1 MKRNLVGSFQN
12 ICVKLTYAMTEYL
25 AMELQITLSGLIGGI
40 DDASL
45 IEIVMSRS
53 NQELAEI
60 RNFYQQGTNQLRL
73 SIKLNYNSADL

>member
-12 ICVKLTYAMTEYL
+12 ICVKLTYAMSEYL
-25 AMELQITLSGLIGGI
+25 ALELQITLSGLIGGI

-45 IEIVMSRS
+45 IEILMSRS

-60 RNFYQQGTNQLRL
+60 RDFYLQGNE
-73 SIKLNYNSADL
+73 KLTF